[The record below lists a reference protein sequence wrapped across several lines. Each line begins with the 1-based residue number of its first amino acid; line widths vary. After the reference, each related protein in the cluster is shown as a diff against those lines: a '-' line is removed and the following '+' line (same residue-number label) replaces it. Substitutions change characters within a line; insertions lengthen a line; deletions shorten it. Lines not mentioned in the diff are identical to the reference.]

1 MVHPKQKLI
10 ASTPK
15 KRERN
20 VSIPL
25 KKVIKSQRRQE
36 KIGAEKHYKTARKQR
51 ISTYVSIIT
60 LNVHELILQLKD
72 MRNFSGG

>member
-1 MVHPKQKLI
+1 M
-10 ASTPK
+10 SM
-15 KRERN
+15 
-20 VSIPL
+20 PL

-60 LNVHELILQLKD
+60 LNVRGLNVPVKRHRVTDLIKKKKKKD
-72 MRNFSGG
+72 SLL

>member
-1 MVHPKQKLI
+1 M
-10 ASTPK
+10 
-15 KRERN
+15 
-20 VSIPL
+20 SIPL

-60 LNVHELILQLKD
+60 LNVHELTSPVERLRGNSLVA
-72 MRNFSGG
+72 SG